1 MSRLLNIYDPANGS
15 GLLSPPQIKTAPA
28 ASAPKITKANLVQD
42 FKSFFHAWQKS
53 YLVAADY
60 KVAVADLQ
68 TFLHDLRQWLER
80 VELDLRSATA
90 AERSKLESDLAAELR
105 APVLAALAGLF
116 ERFET
121 VSDAIP
127 EELRP
132 AHRAFGRRQ
141 LHPYFLCAPFFHR
154 TYTKPLSYAGDHE
167 MMSMIVRNGFEGESL
182 YARLVNAY
190 LLDHAPCRA
199 VRNRVGF
206 LKQKISEETGRVVR
220 GGGTANIFSLG
231 CGPAWEAVNFLD
243 EHLLANHTR
252 FQFLDF
258 NEAALQFVGDHFE
271 AVKKRRSL
279 KTPVRFVKNSVQNLL
294 RGHSQSSLE
303 KDGFDLIYCSGLYDY
318 LTDRISQALNN
329 HLYDRLR
336 PGGLLVIGNF
346 GPTTS
351 GRNLM
356 EHLMDWFLIYRSPQ
370 AIAALAPAAA
380 AREDCRVRVEDAG
393 ANLFLEVRK
402 PA

>member
-182 YARLVNAY
+182 TPGSSTPTCSITRPAAR
-190 LLDHAPCRA
+190 C
-199 VRNRVGF
+199 
-206 LKQKISEETGRVVR
+206 
-220 GGGTANIFSLG
+220 
-231 CGPAWEAVNFLD
+231 
-243 EHLLANHTR
+243 
-252 FQFLDF
+252 
-258 NEAALQFVGDHFE
+258 
-271 AVKKRRSL
+271 
-279 KTPVRFVKNSVQNLL
+279 
-294 RGHSQSSLE
+294 
-303 KDGFDLIYCSGLYDY
+303 
-318 LTDRISQALNN
+318 
-329 HLYDRLR
+329 
-336 PGGLLVIGNF
+336 
-346 GPTTS
+346 
-351 GRNLM
+351 
-356 EHLMDWFLIYRSPQ
+356 
-370 AIAALAPAAA
+370 AIAW
-380 AREDCRVRVEDAG
+380 V
-393 ANLFLEVRK
+393 F
-402 PA
+402 